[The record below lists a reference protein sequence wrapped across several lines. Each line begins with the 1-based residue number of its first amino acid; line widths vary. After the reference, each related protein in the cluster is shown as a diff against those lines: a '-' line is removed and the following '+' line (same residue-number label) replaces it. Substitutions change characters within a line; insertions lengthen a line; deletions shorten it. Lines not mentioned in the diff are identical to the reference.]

1 MIDLEIFLHLPLFS
15 MSLRLKSYGRIPS
28 SAERVEFA
36 RKQLILTA
44 GMKAC
49 KKPKG
54 SFYLFPSLPDGID
67 DTRLAEKLVI
77 RDGLVIPG
85 SAFGAPG
92 YIRVA
97 ALPYCEKLTGACDI
111 IRIVINEMSGA
122 DKCLV
127 KMHSC

>member
-15 MSLRLKSYGRIPS
+15 MSLRLKCYGRIPS

-67 DTRLAEKLVI
+67 DTRLAEIRGVIVI
-77 RDGLVIPG
+77 RG